1 MFMTEGMD
9 QLEALTGDV
18 SGEEQA
24 FIDRY
29 FGKQSNLARQIIKA
43 WTGAVAQ
50 ADSLGEIRRL
60 DRMAQAKLRSISKA
74 EYKADNV

>member
-1 MFMTEGMD
+1 MTEGVS
-9 QLEALTGDV
+9 QLEALTGGISD
-18 SGEEQA
+18 EEQA
-24 FIDRY
+24 FVEKF

-43 WTGAVAQ
+43 WGLAIAQ
-50 ADSLGEIRRL
+50 ADSLGQIRQI